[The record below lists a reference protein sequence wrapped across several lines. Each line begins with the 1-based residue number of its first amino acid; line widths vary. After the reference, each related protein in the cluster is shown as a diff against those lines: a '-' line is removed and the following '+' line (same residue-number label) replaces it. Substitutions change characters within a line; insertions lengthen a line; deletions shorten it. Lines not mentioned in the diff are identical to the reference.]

1 MQQYITMIFR
11 LHNSH
16 KLMTKEDPYHMH
28 KTVGFICLLNYAYR
42 YYLLIRYG
50 SMYLDNHRAAILVV
64 YHVILSGS
72 SLVFHIPA
80 NRNKSAPMIY
90 PEYRLHSILFAFRS
104 AVCYFLTWF
113 ESPIEYKFAVC
124 YLTMILA
131 DTVSAIYQT
140 PDKLNT
146 TMRNMPFDSRI
157 REEDQR
163 QITMMQSSQQIGA
176 TLYMFGNLDSCFSP
190 MFAIQIAAFLMT
202 MVRKNI
208 IDSNTWHIVYNI
220 ALWIN
225 GMCFYSLPMGFIFAD
240 VVLFNVFYYWR
251 FAAIKN
257 RPRNIIGNK
266 YIGWTI
272 VFAVLYVYQSS
283 ALYEKIDKLS
293 NNSVV
298 IRRIMILIYLIT
310 QMRRSK
316 GLLVAFCPKTE

>member
-1 MQQYITMIFR
+1 MFR

-16 KLMTKEDPYHMH
+16 KLMTKEDPYHIH
-28 KTVGFICLLNYAYR
+28 KTVGFICILNYGYR

-50 SMYLDNHRAAILVV
+50 SMYLDNHRAAILVI
-64 YHVILSGS
+64 YHVILSCS

-90 PEYRLHSILFAFRS
+90 PEYRLHSILFVMRS
-104 AVCYFLTWF
+104 VGCYFLTWF

-131 DTVSAIYQT
+131 DAVTARYQS
-140 PDKLNT
+140 PDKWNT

-157 REEDQR
+157 EEEDQR
-163 QITMMQSSQQIGA
+163 QIIIMQSSQQIGA

-208 IDSNTWHIVYNI
+208 IDSNMWHIVYNI
-220 ALWIN
+220 SLWIN
-225 GMCFYSLPMGFIFAD
+225 VMCFYSLPFRFIFID
-240 VVLFNVFYYWR
+240 VVLFHLFYYWR
-251 FAAIKN
+251 FSAVKGRQSTIL
-257 RPRNIIGNK
+257 GNK

-272 VFAVLYVYQSS
+272 VFATLYAYQASGMDEQMEN
-283 ALYEKIDKLS
+283 LGNGLIL
-293 NNSVV
+293 
-298 IRRIMILIYLIT
+298 RRIMICIYLIAN
-310 QMRRSK
+310 MRRCK
-316 GLLVAFCPKTE
+316 GLLVAFSPKIE